1 MRRSYK
7 IALASVSCAV
17 AVIAVVAQAYVSTM
31 SVAINVAAALAISLP
46 LTQKSVSGAIFSYVA
61 AGIIGFLAVNVKALP
76 FIMFYAPY
84 AIIQYALD
92 FVFYKSEKIK
102 LPKWAKIV
110 IITVFKT
117 GFFAAAFYGCLMLMK
132 VVIADITLFGLNW
145 TLPLLMAA
153 GFVAFCVYDPLYRF
167 VFVNVGRLV
176 SKYAGKRGG
185 ISSNAAK
192 GDNGDDKNFRESG
205 TSIIMPLSNDEDI
218 FEGFSQHT
226 KTNFDCER
234 EKEDGK
240 TFSDDLKES
249 LNGVTTENGCKLTET
264 GYEMTEKGCKNSENC
279 TKNVGNANTDSLE
292 RADAEDTSEN
302 DCENSEN
309 RAEVLSN
316 INSGSPERADAE
328 DSAEKGCKTT
338 ENGCEMTESG
348 CETTENGCKMT
359 ESGCETTES
368 SGEYAE
374 KKRKNSYSSKTRKKE
389 RAKRKKDA

>member
-226 KTNFDCER
+226 KTNFDCEG

-249 LNGVTTENGCKLTET
+249 ISGDVTEKFKKTESGCKTTERG
-264 GYEMTEKGCKNSENC
+264 SENS
-279 TKNVGNANTDSLE
+279 KNL
-292 RADAEDTSEN
+292 AEG
-302 DCENSEN
+302 
-309 RAEVLSN
+309 LSN

-328 DSAEKGCKTT
+328 DSAEKGCK
-338 ENGCEMTESG
+338 
-348 CETTENGCKMT
+348 TTENGCKMT

>member
-226 KTNFDCER
+226 KTNFDRER

-249 LNGVTTENGCKLTET
+249 LNGVATENGCK
-264 GYEMTEKGCKNSENC
+264 MTEKDCKNSENC

-316 INSGSPERADAE
+316 TNPDSPQRAGAE
-328 DSAEKGCKTT
+328 DA
-338 ENGCEMTESG
+338 
-348 CETTENGCKMT
+348 T

-374 KKRKNSYSSKTRKKE
+374 KKRKNSYSSKTRKNE